1 MKIGKILL
9 LAAALGLAT
18 TAYSG
23 EATKMKIVV
32 VEDSGDGEVRID
44 LDSDDIGFNL
54 HELQEGESR
63 SIVDKSGQ
71 TILVTRKADGFSFDV
86 DGKVIDMPMVG
97 GDHDKLVR
105 VDEDGD
111 TDVDFHVMRKAK
123 FIGEDHM
130 DSTMIMSA
138 EPIDEAT
145 QEVIRSALKS
155 AGQDSEVHFI
165 THETHHSA
173 GHGGKHAG
181 HGGKHQVKVVK
192 KVVEV
197 QE

>member
-9 LAAALGLAT
+9 LAAALCLAT

-23 EATKMKIVV
+23 EATKMKMVV
-32 VEDSGDGEVRID
+32 VEDGDDGEIRID

-54 HELQEGESR
+54 DELQEGETR

-71 TILVTRKADGFSFDV
+71 SILITRTAEGYTFDV
-86 DGKVIDMPMVG
+86 DGKTIDMPMLD
-97 GDHDKLVR
+97 GDHDKMVW

-145 QEVIRSALKS
+145 QQVIKSALKS

-165 THETHHSA
+165 THETHH
-173 GHGGKHAG
+173 GAG
-181 HGGKHQVKVVK
+181 HGGKHQIKVVK
-192 KVVEV
+192 KVVEA

>member
-18 TAYSG
+18 SAYSG
-23 EATKMKIVV
+23 EATQMKIIV
-32 VEDSGDGEVRID
+32 VEDSGEGEVRID

-54 HELQEGESR
+54 DELQEGESR

-71 TILVTRKADGFSFDV
+71 TILVTRKADGFSFEV
-86 DGKVIDMPMVG
+86 DGKVIDMPMLD
-97 GDHDKLVR
+97 GDDDKLVW

-111 TDVDFHVMRKAK
+111 ADVDFHVMRKAK

-130 DSTMIMSA
+130 GSTMIMSA

-145 QEVIRSALKS
+145 QKVIKSALES
-155 AGQDSEVHFI
+155 AGHDSEVHFI
-165 THETHHSA
+165 THEAHH
-173 GHGGKHAG
+173 GAG

-192 KVVEV
+192 KVAEA

>member
-1 MKIGKILL
+1 MKIVKILL
-9 LAAALGLAT
+9 LAAALGLVT

-71 TILVTRKADGFSFDV
+71 TIVVTRKADGFSFDV
-86 DGKVIDMPMVG
+86 DGKVIDMPMLS
-97 GDHDKLVR
+97 GDHDELVW
-105 VDEDGD
+105 VEEDGD
-111 TDVDFHVMRKAK
+111 TDVDFHVMRKAR

-130 DSTMIMSA
+130 GSTMIMSA
-138 EPIDEAT
+138 GPIDEAT
-145 QEVIRSALKS
+145 QEVIKSALTS
-155 AGQDSEVHFI
+155 AGHDSEVHFI
-165 THETHHSA
+165 THEAHHGA
-173 GHGGKHAG
+173 GHGGKHR
-181 HGGKHQVKVVK
+181 VKVVK
-192 KVVEV
+192 KVVEA

>member
-9 LAAALGLAT
+9 LVAALGLAT

-23 EATKMKIVV
+23 EATQMKIVV

-54 HELQEGESR
+54 DELQEGESR

-71 TILVTRKADGFSFDV
+71 TILVTRKADGFSFEV
-86 DGKVIDMPMVG
+86 DGKVIDMPMLD
-97 GDHDKLVR
+97 GDHDKRVW

-111 TDVDFHVMRKAK
+111 ADVDFHVMRKAK

-130 DSTMIMSA
+130 GSTMIMSA

-145 QEVIRSALKS
+145 QQVIKSALES
-155 AGQDSEVHFI
+155 AGHDSEVHFA
-165 THETHHSA
+165 THETHHGA
-173 GHGGKHAG
+173 GHGGKH
-181 HGGKHQVKVVK
+181 HVKVVK
-192 KVVEV
+192 EVVKV

>member
-9 LAAALGLAT
+9 LVAALGLAT

-23 EATKMKIVV
+23 EATQMKIVV

-54 HELQEGESR
+54 DELQEGESR

-71 TILVTRKADGFSFDV
+71 TILVTRKADGFSFEV
-86 DGKVIDMPMVG
+86 DGKVIDMPMLD
-97 GDHDKLVR
+97 GDHDKRVW

-111 TDVDFHVMRKAK
+111 ADVDFHVMRKAK

-130 DSTMIMSA
+130 GSTMIMSA

-145 QEVIRSALKS
+145 QQVIKSALES
-155 AGQDSEVHFI
+155 AGHDSEVRFI
-165 THETHHSA
+165 THEAHHSA
-173 GHGGKHAG
+173 GHGGKH
-181 HGGKHQVKVVK
+181 HVKVVK
-192 KVVEV
+192 EVVKV

>member
-9 LAAALGLAT
+9 LAAALCLAT

-23 EATKMKIVV
+23 EATKMKMVV
-32 VEDSGDGEVRID
+32 VEDGDDGEIRID

-54 HELQEGESR
+54 DELQEGETR

-71 TILVTRKADGFSFDV
+71 SILITRTAEGYTFDV
-86 DGKVIDMPMVG
+86 DGKTIDMPMLG
-97 GDHDKLVR
+97 GDHDKMVW

-145 QEVIRSALKS
+145 QQVIKSALKS

-165 THETHHSA
+165 THETHH
-173 GHGGKHAG
+173 GAG
-181 HGGKHQVKVVK
+181 HGGKHQIKVVK